1 MKLFFLW
8 IFLGSTLVS
17 YGQIVDS
24 LAWTPPHEIK
34 PEQTPADAEQ
44 KWRGLREQI
53 LTDWADTR
61 LKPYIVLQKYTYA
74 TEESYGYINFG
85 NGKGQYELT
94 EVEYRVL
101 RRHFPD

>member
-8 IFLGSTLVS
+8 IFLGSTLVL
-17 YGQIVDS
+17 YGQVDT
-24 LAWTPPHEIK
+24 LAWDPSRVRENKPTPVD
-34 PEQTPADAEQ
+34 TEQ
-44 KWRGLREQI
+44 KWKSVREQV
-53 LTDWADTR
+53 TEDWLHTR

-101 RRHFPD
+101 RRYFPD